1 MKRIYVGNLSFGTE
15 EEGLKGA
22 FQKFGEVG
30 SVSIIVDRDTGRSKG
45 FAFVEMPDDENAMEA
60 IKNLNGSVLDGRK
73 IRVDVAEERRPNP
86 NSSRREEDAA

>member
-86 NSSRREEDAA
+86 NSSRR

>member
-45 FAFVEMPDDENAMEA
+45 FAFVEMPDDEKAMEA

-86 NSSRREEDAA
+86 NSSRR

>member
-15 EEGLKGA
+15 EEGLKEA

-73 IRVDVAEERRPNP
+73 IRVDIAEERRPNS
-86 NSSRREEDAA
+86 NSSRR

>member
-30 SVSIIVDRDTGRSKG
+30 CVSIIVDRDTGRSKG

-73 IRVDVAEERRPNP
+73 IRVDIAEERRPNP
-86 NSSRREEDAA
+86 NSSRR

>member
-1 MKRIYVGNLSFGTE
+1 MQGKSRKIIFVGNLSFGTE

-86 NSSRREEDAA
+86 NSSRR

>member
-15 EEGLKGA
+15 EEGLKGS

-73 IRVDVAEERRPNP
+73 IRVDVAEERRANP
-86 NSSRREEDAA
+86 NSSRR

>member
-73 IRVDVAEERRPNP
+73 IRVDVAEERRANP
-86 NSSRREEDAA
+86 NSSRR

>member
-86 NSSRREEDAA
+86 NSSRRYEDAA

>member
-30 SVSIIVDRDTGRSKG
+30 SVSIIMDRDTGRSKG

-73 IRVDVAEERRPNP
+73 IRVDIAEERRPNP
-86 NSSRREEDAA
+86 NSSRR

>member
-22 FQKFGEVG
+22 FKKFGEVG

-86 NSSRREEDAA
+86 NSSRR

>member
-15 EEGLKGA
+15 EEGLKGV

-73 IRVDVAEERRPNP
+73 IRVDIAEERRPNP
-86 NSSRREEDAA
+86 NSSRR

>member
-45 FAFVEMPDDENAMEA
+45 FAFVEMSDDENAMEA

-73 IRVDVAEERRPNP
+73 IRVDIAEERRPNP
-86 NSSRREEDAA
+86 NSSRR

>member
-73 IRVDVAEERRPNP
+73 IRVDIAEERRPNP
-86 NSSRREEDAA
+86 NSSRR

>member
-15 EEGLKGA
+15 EEGLKGS

-86 NSSRREEDAA
+86 NSSRR

>member
-45 FAFVEMPDDENAMEA
+45 FAFVEMSDDENAMEA

-86 NSSRREEDAA
+86 NSSRR

>member
-1 MKRIYVGNLSFGTE
+1 MQGKSMKRIYVGNLSFGTE

-73 IRVDVAEERRPNP
+73 IRVDIAEERRPNP
-86 NSSRREEDAA
+86 NSSRR

>member
-22 FQKFGEVG
+22 FQKFGEVD

-73 IRVDVAEERRPNP
+73 IRVDIAEERRPNP
-86 NSSRREEDAA
+86 NSSRR

>member
-30 SVSIIVDRDTGRSKG
+30 SVSIIVDRDTGRSNG
-45 FAFVEMPDDENAMEA
+45 FAFVELPDDENAMEA

-86 NSSRREEDAA
+86 NSSRR

>member
-1 MKRIYVGNLSFGTE
+1 MKRIYVGTLSFGTE

-86 NSSRREEDAA
+86 NSSRR